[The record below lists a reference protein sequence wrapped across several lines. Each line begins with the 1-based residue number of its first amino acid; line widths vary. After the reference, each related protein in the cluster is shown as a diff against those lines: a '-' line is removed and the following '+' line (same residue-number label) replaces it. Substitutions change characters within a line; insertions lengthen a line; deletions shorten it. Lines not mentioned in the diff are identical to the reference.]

1 MRSANT
7 NNGCD
12 FPYGHELQEE
22 WNSCQDF
29 WKLKI
34 KKNVKGDQRKLSPYP
49 WRENDSI
56 DSGFFFFNPKLGKP
70 EVLQSFSFKVEEK
83 ELSTQNSIPSRN
95 QHIYD
100 ERKLRGL
107 VYNKPTLKEW

>member
-1 MRSANT
+1 MSKAT
-7 NNGCD
+7 
-12 FPYGHELQEE
+12 
-22 WNSCQDF
+22 
-29 WKLKI
+29 
-34 KKNVKGDQRKLSPYP
+34 
-49 WRENDSI
+49 RENFHLTHGEKMIQLTVD
-56 DSGFFFFNPKLGKP
+56 FFFFNPKLGKP

-107 VYNKPTLKEW
+107 VYNKPTLKE